1 MTALSSC
8 RPSATVTS
16 SQYGPGRAHAQRAPW
31 ARRNLTRG
39 NPRRAVWSNWMEGRT
54 GDDALLLDR
63 LRRGDPAAFESL
75 VIAHQHRVFGV
86 ALRMLGNRADAEEA
100 AQEVF
105 LRVHRAL
112 PGFRGDAKLSTWL
125 YAIAARLCLSR
136 LGEAHRRLVRADEA
150 ALARVPDPEA
160 DPARHLEEDER
171 EAALRRAITELSDD
185 RRMVV

>member
-63 LRRGDPAAFESL
+63 LRRGDPRAFGDL
-75 VIAHQHRVFGV
+75 VIAHQHRGFGV
-86 ALRMLGNRADAEEA
+86 ALRMLANGAEA
-100 AQEVF
+100 GAPAQETF
-105 LRVHRAL
+105 LFGQRAI
-112 PGFRGDAKLSTWL
+112 GESRRGAKLPTWL
-125 YAIAARLCLSR
+125 YRN
-136 LGEAHRRLVRADEA
+136 
-150 ALARVPDPEA
+150 
-160 DPARHLEEDER
+160 PAR
-171 EAALRRAITELSDD
+171 
-185 RRMVV
+185 